1 MQIARVQD
9 FRIAAGA
16 VRAELARRSIP
27 RREAVAALQAGTSGL
42 GRTAAYERIAG
53 LVPFSWTELALLS
66 AAFGIPVEVL
76 SGSRAPDPAAVEI

>member
-1 MQIARVQD
+1 MHTPRLHD
-9 FRIAAGA
+9 FRVAAGA

-27 RREAVAALQAGTSGL
+27 RREAVSVLQGGASGL

-53 LVPFSWTELALLS
+53 LVPFSWAELVLLS

-76 SGSRAPDPAAVEI
+76 SGSRAPDPSVVGT